1 MDLKDFDL
9 PFDTDN
15 AVELTGGSR
24 SRGYWVNGWIVRVPL
39 RGTTLVEQKRE
50 AEISALMQKHLP
62 AHLKNK
68 VTSVRFNGKCAYH
81 KEVQGDLLA
90 AYRGVDYYAK
100 MNAKEQMKLSAEI
113 AELLVA
119 IHNIPLV
126 EVRTI
131 TQKYAKTCF
140 NENKTVLEDFDYE
153 VAKARIWDVSGGR
166 LDLDAFKI
174 TIPTDGLSLC
184 HNDLHSGN
192 IIVKNGILSGFID
205 FGEAGINPRINDF
218 FHLYRLDRNLAVN
231 VIDEYNK
238 LSDYK
243 IDVGVADYQFL
254 SNTGYMLEQRKDR
267 PAFKPEVA
275 KVLEIFCNNL
285 RK

>member
-62 AHLKNK
+62 AHLKDK
-68 VTSVRFNGKCAYH
+68 VTNVRFNGKCAYH
-81 KEVQGDLLA
+81 KAIQGDLLA
-90 AYRGVDYYAK
+90 AYRGVDYYEK
-100 MNAKEQMKLSAEI
+100 MNTKERQKLSGDI

-140 NENKTVLEDFDYE
+140 NENKTVLADFDYE

-192 IIVKNGILSGFID
+192 IIIKNGILSGFID

-218 FHLYRLDRNLAVN
+218 FHLYRLDRSLTVN

-243 IDVGVADYQFL
+243 IDIGVADYQFL
-254 SNTGYMLEQRKDR
+254 SNTGYTLEQRKDR